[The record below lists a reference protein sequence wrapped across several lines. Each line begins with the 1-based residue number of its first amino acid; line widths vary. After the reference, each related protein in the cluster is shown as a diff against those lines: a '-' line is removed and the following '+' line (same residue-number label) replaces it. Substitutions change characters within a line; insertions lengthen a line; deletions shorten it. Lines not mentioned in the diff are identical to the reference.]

1 MLSALGQFAYTLIVL
16 LALAFGALFAMSGAV
31 LCVVDRALDHRRGA
45 AKRWGAPLAIIGLA
59 LFFLGSN
66 AVAGLAL

>member
-1 MLSALGQFAYTLIVL
+1 MIWEFAHTLIVL
-16 LALAFGALFAMSGAV
+16 LALAFGALFTMSGAV
-31 LCVVDRALDHRRGA
+31 LAVVDRQATTHGA
-45 AKRWGAPLAIIGLA
+45 ATRWGAPLAIIGLA